1 MEDDKEERNDK
12 NLPIQSKSLKLKCES
27 NRFYEKLLNF
37 ISLNMMLAQTGYTKK
52 LICEMDDKDYEEY
65 LVSLEYLH
73 QHNIINLDNL

>member
-1 MEDDKEERNDK
+1 
-12 NLPIQSKSLKLKCES
+12 
-27 NRFYEKLLNF
+27 
-37 ISLNMMLAQTGYTKK
+37 MMLAQTGYTKK

>member
-1 MEDDKEERNDK
+1 MENENNNEKS
-12 NLPIQSKSLKLKCES
+12 LPIQSKSLKLKCES
-27 NRFYEKLLNF
+27 QRFYEKLFNF
-37 ISLNMMLAQTGYTKK
+37 ISLNMMLSQTGYAKK